1 MSGLNI
7 AQARVEIEFTRSSQT
22 TNFVLN
28 DATRGV
34 LGNTTYLLG
43 GATWTDVT
51 DRAYSTNISRG
62 KNQALARY
70 NAGTLSVVL
79 DNQDAIFDPTI
90 PAGTSGY
97 PYAGQII
104 PGKRI
109 RVTVGTE
116 IQFLGVVQ
124 DWDFDYPLGTK
135 AGVRSKAIV
144 KAADAFVQLANRTLS
159 ANTFSSAL
167 SSSMLTAVL
176 DRPEVAF
183 DSSYRDI
190 STGITTLQATT
201 VELGE
206 NALTFCQLIESSEPG
221 SLFISKEGFLTFR
234 SRRYQPTYTGAITI
248 TDDGTSVTP
257 EAIEVEFGSELLYN
271 RATITRVGGTTQ
283 VADYTPSQSTYG
295 IFAYDASGL
304 LMDSDGVALSM
315 AQYYANT
322 YGEPTFRPRRVSLNM
337 AAQTGSNQ
345 GLLQALDLEDL
356 VLIRFT
362 PPGGLLI
369 TKYMIVAGIRHS
381 ISPGKHHIDLDLI
394 DSDDQSMVFGDASLP
409 ASSQPLSLLDSN
421 RYGF

>member
-1 MSGLNI
+1 MASLNI
-7 AQARVEIEFTRSSQT
+7 APAVIEIEFEISNQT
-22 TNFVLN
+22 TNFVL
-28 DATRGV
+28 DSATQGV
-34 LGNTTYLLG
+34 LNGTTYLLG

-51 DRAYSTNISRG
+51 DLAYQTSIDRG
-62 KNQALARY
+62 KNQALGRY

-79 DNQDAIFDPTI
+79 DNQTAIFDPTI

-109 RVTVGTE
+109 RATVGTE
-116 IQFLGVVQ
+116 LQFLGVIQ
-124 DWDFDYPLGTK
+124 DWDLDYPLGGIAT
-135 AGVRSKAIV
+135 AIIR
-144 KAADAFVQLANRTLS
+144 AADAFVQLANRTLA
-159 ANTFSSAL
+159 ANTYSSAL
-167 SSSMLTAVL
+167 SSTMLTAVL

-183 DSSYRDI
+183 DPAYRDI
-190 STGITTLQATT
+190 QTGVTTLQATT

-221 SLFISKEGFLTFR
+221 SLFVSKEGFLTFR
-234 SRRYQPTYTGAITI
+234 SRRYNPTYAGAIVI

-257 EAIEVEFGSELLYN
+257 RSILVEYGSELLYN
-271 RATITRVGGTTQ
+271 RATITRAGGTTQ
-283 VADYTPSQSTYG
+283 VWDDATSQSQYG
-295 IFAYDASGL
+295 IFAYDQSGL
-304 LMDSDGVALSM
+304 LMNSDAIALSM

-322 YGEPTFRPRRVSLNM
+322 FGEPVFRPKRVELNM

-345 GLLQALDLEDL
+345 GLLQALDLDDL

-362 PPGGLLI
+362 PPGGQLI
-369 TKYMIVAGIRHS
+369 ERYMIVSGIHHK
-381 ISPGKHHIDLDLI
+381 IAPGKHTIDLDLI
-394 DSDDQSMVFGDASLP
+394 DAQEQGMIYGDASLP